1 MSSRP
6 AWSTAKS
13 RTARALVILRNCLGV
28 GGREVTSVKHL
39 NLNHS
44 QEDLYTKSNPIDQPA
59 YRGLLTLF
67 VRVFRTTRSHGYIIW
82 ALFFLNIHK

>member
-1 MSSRP
+1 
-6 AWSTAKS
+6 
-13 RTARALVILRNCLGV
+13 
-28 GGREVTSVKHL
+28 
-39 NLNHS
+39 LNHS

>member
-28 GGREVTSVKHL
+28 GGREVTSIKHL

-59 YRGLLTLF
+59 YRGLLTLLEYLEQLGHMGI
-67 VRVFRTTRSHGYIIW
+67 SYGLY
-82 ALFFLNIHK
+82 FF